1 MKCSEVYRHICDN
14 LDQSLRTR
22 RCREIRRH
30 LGLCPDCRAYL
41 SSLKRTVTLYKSIT
55 PPRLPKAAHDR
66 LIKALEANGCFPA
79 ASRGQAPRRQ
89 GRKSR

>member
-30 LGLCPDCRAYL
+30 LVLCADCRAYL
-41 SSLKRTVTLYKSIT
+41 TSLKQTVGLYRSIK

-66 LIKALEANGCFPA
+66 LITALEANGCFRTA
-79 ASRGQAPRRQ
+79 APRTAGKVSR
-89 GRKSR
+89 RKAR

>member
-30 LGLCPDCRAYL
+30 LGVCPDCRAYL
-41 SSLKRTVTLYKSIT
+41 TSLKRTVTLYRSIT

-66 LIKALEANGCFPA
+66 LIKALQANGCFPA
-79 ASRGQAPRRQ
+79 VSPRHAQPRRS
-89 GRKSR
+89 GKTR